1 MTAPSV
7 AVVKS
12 DFHNHQTSWSHEWVA
27 ACAELGVVHELI
39 DWRAMGAFERLGR
52 HDVVLWHYS
61 HYSADEMK
69 FARPMLSALKAAGCA
84 VFPDSG
90 DSDHF
95 DDKVAQSYLL
105 QGLDLPTPKN
115 YPLHSPETV
124 ENWIATV
131 GTYPVVAK
139 LRAGSGASNVILI
152 ETAVELRRYAKR
164 MFGRG
169 FRSRPNALFKIQ
181 SNLVSSRSFS
191 EIVKRAKRAP
201 EFLFSWRNANRL
213 SHENGY
219 VYLQEFIPGVDHDLK
234 VVVVGEQL
242 SFICRSVRKDD
253 FRASGGGA
261 LFYDRSLIT
270 SSLIKAA
277 FEASAALGSDC
288 TGFDMVIDPRT
299 QRPVILEVSYGFS
312 HSALLQ
318 AGGHFDRTGTWHD
331 VPLNAPRALLQ
342 RMLTK
347 ARFRSAPVLQE

>member
-1 MTAPSV
+1 MIEPSV

-12 DFHNHQTSWSHEWVA
+12 DFHDHQTCWSHEWGN
-27 ACAELGVVHELI
+27 ACAELGVAHELI
-39 DWRAMGAFERLGR
+39 DWRSIGAFDRLMR
-52 HDVVLWHYS
+52 HNIVLWHFS

-69 FARPMLSALKAAGCA
+69 FARPMLSALKAAGRT
-84 VFPDSG
+84 VFPDRG

-95 DDKVAQSYLL
+95 DDKVAQAYLM
-105 QGLDLPTPKN
+105 QGLGLPTPKN
-115 YPLHSPETV
+115 YPLHSQQAV
-124 ENWIATV
+124 ESWIQTV

-139 LRAGSGASNVILI
+139 LRAGSGSSNVILI
-152 ETAVELRRYAKR
+152 ETADQLLRYAKR

-169 FRSRPNALFKIQ
+169 FCSRPNALFKLQ
-181 SNLVSSRSFS
+181 SNLVSSRSFA
-191 EIVKRAKRAP
+191 EVVKRAKRAP
-201 EFLFSWRNANRL
+201 EFLFSWRNASRL
-213 SHENGY
+213 GRESGY
-219 VYLQEFIPGVDHDLK
+219 VYLQEFVPGVDYDLK

-242 SFICRSVRKDD
+242 SFICRAVRKDD
-253 FRASGGGA
+253 FRASGGGD

-270 SSLIKAA
+270 PSLIKVA

-318 AGGHFDRTGTWHD
+318 AGGYFDRSGTWHD

-342 RMLTK
+342 CVLTK
-347 ARFRSAPVLQE
+347 AQSI